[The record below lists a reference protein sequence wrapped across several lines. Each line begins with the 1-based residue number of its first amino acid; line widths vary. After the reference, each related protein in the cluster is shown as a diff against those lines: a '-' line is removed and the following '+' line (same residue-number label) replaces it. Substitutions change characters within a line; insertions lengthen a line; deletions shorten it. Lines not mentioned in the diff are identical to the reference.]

1 MEELKIFLN
10 KTCIIAGLIFLMTSC
25 KQENDYKISKPIN
38 QNQVL
43 QDIYIND
50 ISECIEYTTQLSS
63 TTERD
68 SLEFY
73 FIKARNS
80 FKKVEP
86 ILSFHD
92 INNYNFL
99 NAPNIL
105 KVEEEDLTDI
115 KINNPQSFQT
125 LEELIFTDQLD
136 IDSIHKTSTI
146 IASRLELLSKN
157 SDLSHYQPYHI
168 LWIVRKQIIRTAT
181 TGVTGFDSPVLENSL
196 EDAVIALAK
205 TEQILSLYSSQF
217 KDSTLKDRWKT
228 HFLKARSFLKSTD
241 FNHFNR
247 YEFITEHV
255 DPFLK
260 LWNSTVTEWNVEF
273 PIELAIINEA
283 SSLFSKETLSLDYF
297 AKTGELN
304 LNNSKVA
311 LGKRLFND
319 SNLSTSKSI
328 SCATCHMEQL
338 AFTDGISKPKGL
350 TRNSPTLTYSAY
362 QQGFFYDKRAGSL
375 EGQIVSVINNSNE
388 FHSDLKSFTKAIES
402 DSSYVNQFKKAYAT
416 NINQQ
421 TVRKAIA
428 DYVRTLND
436 WDSKWDK
443 NIRDEQNDLT
453 ASEINGFNLFNG
465 KAKCATCHFAPVFN
479 GTVPPDYMDTEMEH
493 LGIPETAVITNGHID
508 PDLGR
513 YDVFKTENRKYFFK
527 TPTIR
532 NIELTAP
539 YMHNGVYQTL
549 EEVVDFY
556 NRGGGYGIGII
567 DQEYQTLPT
576 EPLNL
581 TQDEMNDIINFMKT
595 LTDSRFID

>member
-1 MEELKIFLN
+1 MKGIKMFLN
-10 KTCIIAGLIFLMTSC
+10 KACIIAGLIFLLTSC
-25 KQENDYKISKPIN
+25 NQNKEYSISEPIN
-38 QNQVL
+38 QNQAL
-43 QDIYIND
+43 QDLYIND
-50 ISECIEYTTQLSS
+50 INECKFFTAQLSVS
-63 TTERD
+63 KNRD

-73 FIKARNS
+73 FLKARNS

-136 IDSIHKTSTI
+136 VESIHKTSNI

-157 SDLSHYQPYHI
+157 SDLSYYQPYHI
-168 LWIVRKQIIRTAT
+168 LWMVRKQILRTAT

-196 EDAVIALAK
+196 DDAVTAFAK
-205 TEQILSLYSSQF
+205 TEQILSLYSSKF
-217 KDSTLKDRWKT
+217 KESPLENRWHT
-228 HFLKARSFLKSTD
+228 HFQKAKTFLQSTD
-241 FNHFNR
+241 FNLFNR
-247 YEFITEHV
+247 YEFITNHI

-260 LWNSTVTEWNVEF
+260 LWTATAKDWKVDF
-273 PIELAIINEA
+273 PMELAIKNEA
-283 SSLFSKETLSLDYF
+283 TSLFSNETLSLEYF
-297 AKTGELN
+297 AKTTQLSSN
-304 LNNSKVA
+304 DRQVA
-311 LGKRLFND
+311 LGKQLFND
-319 SNLSTSKSI
+319 SNLSSTKSI
-328 SCATCHMEQL
+328 SCATCHIEQL
-338 AFTDGISKPKGL
+338 AFTDGISKPIGL

-388 FHSDLKSFTKAIES
+388 FHSDLKSFTKAIET
-402 DSSYVNQFKKAYAT
+402 DSSYVNQFKTAYNVT
-416 NINQQ
+416 INQQ

-428 DYVRTLND
+428 DYVRSLNE

-443 NIRDEQNDLT
+443 NIRGEQNDLT

-493 LGIPETAVITNGHID
+493 LGVPESPVVSNGRID

-513 YDVFKTENRKYFFK
+513 YDVFKTENRKHFFK

-567 DQEYQTLPT
+567 DQEYQTLPAQ
-576 EPLNL
+576 PLNL
-581 TQDEMNDIINFMKT
+581 TQDEMDDIINFMKT
-595 LTDSRFID
+595 LTDARFIN

>member
-1 MEELKIFLN
+1 MDFPMELAIK
-10 KTCIIAGLIFLMTSC
+10 
-25 KQENDYKISKPIN
+25 N
-38 QNQVL
+38 QTASLFSNETL
-43 QDIYIND
+43 
-50 ISECIEYTTQLSS
+50 SLEYFAKTTQLSS
-63 TTERD
+63 SD
-68 SLEFY
+68 S
-73 FIKARNS
+73 
-80 FKKVEP
+80 
-86 ILSFHD
+86 
-92 INNYNFL
+92 
-99 NAPNIL
+99 
-105 KVEEEDLTDI
+105 
-115 KINNPQSFQT
+115 Q
-125 LEELIFTDQLD
+125 
-136 IDSIHKTSTI
+136 
-146 IASRLELLSKN
+146 
-157 SDLSHYQPYHI
+157 
-168 LWIVRKQIIRTAT
+168 
-181 TGVTGFDSPVLENSL
+181 
-196 EDAVIALAK
+196 
-205 TEQILSLYSSQF
+205 
-217 KDSTLKDRWKT
+217 
-228 HFLKARSFLKSTD
+228 
-241 FNHFNR
+241 
-247 YEFITEHV
+247 
-255 DPFLK
+255 
-260 LWNSTVTEWNVEF
+260 
-273 PIELAIINEA
+273 
-283 SSLFSKETLSLDYF
+283 
-297 AKTGELN
+297 
-304 LNNSKVA
+304 VA
-311 LGKRLFND
+311 LGKQLFND

-328 SCATCHMEQL
+328 SCATCHIEQL
-338 AFTDGISKPKGL
+338 AFTDGISKPIGL

-388 FHSDLKSFTKAIES
+388 FHSDLKSFTKAIET
-402 DSSYVNQFKKAYAT
+402 DSSYVNQFKTSYNVT
-416 NINQQ
+416 INQQ

-428 DYVRTLND
+428 DYVRSLNE

-443 NIRDEQNDLT
+443 NIRGEQNDLT

-493 LGIPETAVITNGHID
+493 LGVPESPVVSNGRID

-556 NRGGGYGIGII
+556 NRGGGYGIGIK